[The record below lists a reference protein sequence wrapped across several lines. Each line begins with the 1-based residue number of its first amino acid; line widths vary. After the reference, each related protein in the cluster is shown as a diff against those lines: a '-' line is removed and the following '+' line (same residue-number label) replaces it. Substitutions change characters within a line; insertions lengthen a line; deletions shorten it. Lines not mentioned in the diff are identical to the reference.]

1 MSQERQFLD
10 TLFQPSFRCLGRI
23 LLPMEVGHWLL
34 LSKLGRLCMAGE
46 SPGAGD
52 LAMAV
57 YVTTRP
63 HWVAARDVRRAGLWF
78 QTKLMFL
85 ARTGDAFERGLATWR
100 EYIRWTTERPS
111 FRERSSGGSGASE
124 VLNQPFWLSLL
135 RRAKAQGLTEREAMS
150 QRVKTVL
157 WENVALQEELGAV
170 VWCSEEEMAL
180 QAHLLALQKQAKQ
193 KPEEQKPIEPKVD
206 EQEQTAMKPEDP
218 SHA

>member
-111 FRERSSGGSGASE
+111 VRERSSGGSGASE

-135 RRAKAQGLTEREAMS
+135 RRAKAQGLTEREALS

-157 WENVALQEELGAV
+157 WESVAASEEMGSV

-206 EQEQTAMKPEDP
+206 EQEQTAMKPKEP

>member
-1 MSQERQFLD
+1 MPEEDQSYNIR
-10 TLFQPSFRCLGRI
+10 FQSDVQDYVAKSDAVIRKTN
-23 LLPMEVGHWLL
+23 EV
-34 LSKLGRLCMAGE
+34 SE
-46 SPGAGD
+46 
-52 LAMAV
+52 
-57 YVTTRP
+57 
-63 HWVAARDVRRAGLWF
+63 
-78 QTKLMFL
+78 
-85 ARTGDAFERGLATWR
+85 AFERGLATWR

-135 RRAKAQGLTEREAMS
+135 RRAKAQGLTEREALS

-157 WENVALQEELGAV
+157 WESVAASEEMGAV

-193 KPEEQKPIEPKVD
+193 KPEEQKPIEPKAD
-206 EQEQTAMKPEDP
+206 EQDQTAMKPEEP

>member
-34 LSKLGRLCMAGE
+34 LSKLGRLCL
-46 SPGAGD
+46 PDDTVGAGD

-63 HWVAARDVRRAGLWF
+63 HWVAARDVRKANLWF
-78 QTKLMFL
+78 QAKLMFM
-85 ARTGDAFERGLATWR
+85 ARSGAAFERGLTTWR

-111 FRERSSGGSGASE
+111 FRDRSSGGSGASE
-124 VLNQPFWLSLL
+124 VLNQPYWLALL
-135 RRAKAQGLTEREAMS
+135 RRAKAQGLTEREALS

-157 WENVALQEELGAV
+157 WESVALQEELGSV
-170 VWCSEEEMAL
+170 VWCSEEEMVL

-193 KPEEQKPIEPKVD
+193 KPEEPTAEKSKTETPGEPN
-206 EQEQTAMKPEDP
+206 
-218 SHA
+218 HA